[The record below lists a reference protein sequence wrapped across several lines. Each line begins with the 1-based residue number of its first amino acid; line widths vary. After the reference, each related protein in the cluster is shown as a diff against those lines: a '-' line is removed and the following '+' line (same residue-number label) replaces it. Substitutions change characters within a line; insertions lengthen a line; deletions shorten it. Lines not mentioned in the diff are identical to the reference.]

1 MIRKAML
8 TLAAGVAILAA
19 QAGSAAGDWVLK
31 MQSPQGELE
40 FKFTLSA
47 EGKATF
53 DNPRLKVEKSSLEG
67 KNLKMLVKRERA
79 DGSAAMTYDMK
90 ATIEGDSM
98 TGTAETDMG
107 GTPANMEWSAR
118 KAK

>member
-1 MIRKAML
+1 ML
-8 TLAAGVAILAA
+8 TLVAGAAILAA
-19 QAGSAAGDWVLK
+19 QAGPAAGDWVLK

-40 FKFTLSA
+40 FKFTLA
-47 EGKATF
+47 ADGKATF
-53 DNPRLKVEKSSLEG
+53 ENPRLKVEKSAVEG
-67 KNLKMLVKRERA
+67 KSLKMTIKRERA

-90 ATIEGDSM
+90 ATIDGDTM

-107 GTPANMEWSAR
+107 GTPANMEWSAK